1 MYLHHSSKEIIHCII
16 FIGIILFFFSRYYKN
31 KTPQRPGWDSNIL
44 KWCLKE
50 ARANNLKPDAYM
62 GGFILD
68 EMKVQVGNL
77 LLVLIF
83 MQ

>member
-1 MYLHHSSKEIIHCII
+1 M
-16 FIGIILFFFSRYYKN
+16 
-31 KTPQRPGWDSNIL
+31 L

-77 LLVLIF
+77 LLLLIF
-83 MQ
+83 IHFVEPARLQYPSPQPTVCPNWEHGSVNVGLGEG

>member
-1 MYLHHSSKEIIHCII
+1 M
-16 FIGIILFFFSRYYKN
+16 
-31 KTPQRPGWDSNIL
+31 L
-44 KWCLKE
+44 KCCLKE

-77 LLVLIF
+77 LLLLIF

>member
-1 MYLHHSSKEIIHCII
+1 M
-16 FIGIILFFFSRYYKN
+16 
-31 KTPQRPGWDSNIL
+31 L

-68 EMKVQVGNL
+68 EMGW
-77 LLVLIF
+77 
-83 MQ
+83 

>member
-1 MYLHHSSKEIIHCII
+1 M
-16 FIGIILFFFSRYYKN
+16 
-31 KTPQRPGWDSNIL
+31 L

-68 EMKVQVGNL
+68 EMKRAFEECNPRGLFSEFYGIL
-77 LLVLIF
+77 LYHNA
-83 MQ
+83 